1 MGWMDWI
8 ILISNIQFS
17 AIPSLRM
24 NLVEDEYANSFAQF
38 CVYTFLFMPTM
49 YGMVCCKIA
58 EMYKHN
64 IIFLSMSFQEKLNAS
79 NVWNEWSWV
88 REMEANLNANMEN
101 YENIKENFQIIL
113 WKYLKQIENS
123 NMKNSFQKYAENKKN
138 TNDNITTQL
147 NKEK

>member
-1 MGWMDWI
+1 MEE
-8 ILISNIQFS
+8 
-17 AIPSLRM
+17 
-24 NLVEDEYANSFAQF
+24 NLTAN
-38 CVYTFLFMPTM
+38 
-49 YGMVCCKIA
+49 K
-58 EMYKHN
+58 
-64 IIFLSMSFQEKLNAS
+64 
-79 NVWNEWSWV
+79 
-88 REMEANLNANMEN
+88 EN

>member
-1 MGWMDWI
+1 
-8 ILISNIQFS
+8 
-17 AIPSLRM
+17 
-24 NLVEDEYANSFAQF
+24 
-38 CVYTFLFMPTM
+38 MPTM
-49 YGMVCCKIA
+49 FGMVCSNIA

-64 IIFLSMSFQEKLNAS
+64 IIFLSMSFQEILNAS
-79 NVWNEWSWV
+79 NVWNEWGWV

-138 TNDNITTQL
+138 TNGNNTTQL